1 MQYCVLYHYTNV
13 VVLTFGAIDYFGGVV
28 EQNEVSIKNQT
39 LWIVRV
45 FTCLYAHS
53 FPSFVLYNTTKEFRE
68 PATAPLKRN
77 TERNKN
83 QKQQETQNHVVCF

>member
-1 MQYCVLYHYTNV
+1 MQYCILYHYTNV

-39 LWIVRV
+39 LWVVRF
-45 FTCLYAHS
+45 FTCPYAHS
-53 FPSFVLYNTTKEFRE
+53 FPSLVLYNNTKEFTERERE

-77 TERNKN
+77 TETNNK
-83 QKQQETQNHVVCF
+83 KHKTT